1 MTNFL
6 AILLA
11 GGVVLAIPGLNSA
24 ALNTIKGTARLL
36 NRMERTF

>member
-11 GGVVLAIPGLNSA
+11 GGVVLVILGLGQLAISQEQIRFRRRG
-24 ALNTIKGTARLL
+24 
-36 NRMERTF
+36 